1 MEKVFVCVGPNTGD
15 CEMAKLIVGH
25 DSFYFFEPLPEA
37 AAWLR
42 EQNKHNAHYVHVVE
56 AACGTE
62 DGEAVLTVYNKRGES
77 SSLGKCSKQA
87 TEAFC
92 GVDWQEYR
100 QVPVKVINL
109 CSFMQYVQCGQIETL
124 LIDAQ
129 GMDLE
134 ILKTMRPYL
143 KRRAIQRVIHEIDAD
158 GFRHYDGLPDNSL
171 SAAVEFMQSMG
182 GYEMK
187 RVANRNALNFDIEW
201 TLI

>member
-15 CEMAKLIVGH
+15 VEMAKLVAGH
-25 DSFYFFEPLPEA
+25 DRFYFFEPLPEA

-42 EQNKHNAHYVHVVE
+42 EHNKYSADHVHVIE

-62 DGEAVLTVYNKRGES
+62 DGESVLTVYNKRGES

-87 TEAFC
+87 SEAFC
-92 GVDWQEYR
+92 GVDWREYR

-109 CSFMQYVQCGQIETL
+109 YYFMQHVNCEHIETL
-124 LIDAQ
+124 LVDAQ

-143 KRRAIQRVIHEIDAD
+143 ERRAIKRIIHEIDAD
-158 GFRHYDGLPDNSL
+158 GFRHYDGLPENSL
-171 SAAVEFMQSMG
+171 SAAIEFMQSIG
-182 GYEMK
+182 GYEMS
-187 RVANRNALNFDIEW
+187 RVENRNSLNFDIEW